1 MSRGLAFVFA
11 IFIGAAAVAIPTV
24 LQPRLQAGSVPDLV
38 CSLILAPGLLI
49 ANLFY
54 VHEPG
59 IASPE
64 FRLLLSRLVTFNLF
78 AVVAYGILSIKKPTI

>member
-11 IFIGAAAVAIPTV
+11 IFIGTAAVAIPTV
-24 LQPRLQAGSVPDLV
+24 LQPRLQAGSVPYLV

-49 ANLFY
+49 ANLF
-54 VHEPG
+54 HEPG
-59 IASPE
+59 IATPE

-78 AVVAYGILSIKKPTI
+78 AAVAYGILSIKKPTI